1 MNAEPVDPVVEEPVN
16 PEPEVEPSAEAEQPP
31 AAAEAAPAADDGTEW
46 FARVDKLFNSAFTEP
61 VDTKQYGEMLAK
73 LTPDEIASMP
83 PAAVAALRAAHEFS
97 KQAVAPQ
104 MAKLEADRKKL
115 DADRAAAKAE
125 AERITREGAQL
136 NALLTSPEIRRLR
149 ETKPPAKADLST
161 PEGQKAYFDA
171 MVGQKINEAFAPV
184 LDRAT
189 SLSHQAAW
197 LDLQARMPE
206 FKDARPLAEFEGRTF
221 LKEVEARQEAQE
233 KAGRPV
239 TDTETMGLL
248 VAGELARKR
257 EQARIANERAA
268 RAQAATNIQRTQAA
282 GAQRPKA
289 PPPEV
294 IRRGGLAE
302 WMRNNPDYRPDAS

>member
-1 MNAEPVDPVVEEPVN
+1 MNAEPVDPVVEEVADPV
-16 PEPEVEPSAEAEQPP
+16 AEEQPP
-31 AAAEAAPAADDGTEW
+31 EPVAEPVVEVAPADETPW
-46 FARVDKLFNSAFTEP
+46 FAGVDKLFSGAFTEQ
-61 VDTKQYGEMLAK
+61 VDAKQYGEMLAK

-83 PAAVAALRAAHEFS
+83 PAAQAALRAAYEYS

-104 MAKLEADRKKL
+104 VAKLDADRKKL

-125 AERITREGAQL
+125 SERITREGAQL

-149 ETKPPAKADLST
+149 ETKPPAKADLSS

-189 SLSHQAAW
+189 ALSHQAAW

-206 FKDARPLAEFEGRTF
+206 FKDSRALPEFEGRSF

-239 TDTETMGLL
+239 TDTETMGLV

-257 EQARIANERAA
+257 EQTRIANERAA

-289 PPPEV
+289 PPPDV
-294 IRRGGLAE
+294 IRRGALAE
-302 WMRNNPDYRPDAS
+302 WMRANPDYRPEA